1 MTGIV
6 FNFGTDKAP
15 FFYRERNKN
24 LRIMIKITP
33 AYHAEPGV
41 KGGGTYKYYGRISGR
56 EQINLKHLAQTLSE
70 RTTLSTVD
78 VIAALEGF
86 REIILEELLEGR
98 NVKLD
103 RLGIFSLS
111 VRTEGVDDPSK
122 LNKTKVKDVKI
133 NFLPDPELKKRVKTA
148 EFHFKRK

>member
-1 MTGIV
+1 
-6 FNFGTDKAP
+6 
-15 FFYRERNKN
+15 
-24 LRIMIKITP
+24 MIKISP
-33 AYHAEPGV
+33 VSISQPGV
-41 KGGGTYKYYGRISGR
+41 AGGGTYKYYGRITGR
-56 EQINLKHLAQTLSE
+56 EQINLNHLAKTLSE

-86 REIILEELLEGR
+86 REIILEELLEGN

-122 LNKTKVKDVKI
+122 LNKSKVKDVKI
-133 NFLPDPELKKRVKTA
+133 NFLPDAELKKRVKTA
-148 EFHFKRK
+148 QFQFKRQ